1 MYHGILPVWKERGMT
16 SHDVVYKVRKIIG
29 MKKVGH
35 TGTLDPSVE
44 GVLPICLGQATKIA
58 SLITDAGKEY
68 VARVSIG
75 RTTETEDS
83 DGETVDIDRTWKKV
97 TREQLLEAI
106 APLIGEIEQ
115 TPPMYS
121 AVRVNGKRLYEY
133 AREGIPVER
142 PTRRVQIDEIELLDD
157 RAVWEGEELTF
168 DIRIAC
174 GKGTYI
180 RTLAVAIGQALG
192 YPAHMASLVRT
203 RSASFEQKDCVT
215 LDELQTYVEQDRVR
229 DVLLPLEDALSDF
242 PFVELD
248 ESLHEKIRNGQV
260 LPLDETVAERGTTV
274 FTIGGKALAMYNVHP
289 TKPMLMKPEKMFPF
303 NE

>member
-142 PTRRVQIDEIELLDD
+142 PTRRVQIYEFELLDD

-229 DVLLPLEDALSDF
+229 AVLLPLEDALSDF

-289 TKPMLMKPEKMFPF
+289 TKPTLMKPEKMFPF

>member
-289 TKPMLMKPEKMFPF
+289 TKPTLMKPEKMFPF

>member
-215 LDELQTYVEQDRVR
+215 LDELQTYAEQDRVR

-289 TKPMLMKPEKMFPF
+289 TKPTLMKPEKMFPF